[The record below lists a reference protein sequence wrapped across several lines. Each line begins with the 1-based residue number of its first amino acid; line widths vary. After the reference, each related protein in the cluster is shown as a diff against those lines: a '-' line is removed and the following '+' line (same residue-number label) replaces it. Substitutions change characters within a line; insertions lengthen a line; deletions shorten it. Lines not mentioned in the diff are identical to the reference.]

1 MHFPSPSPSRFA
13 NVHRSL
19 AGPAGKGCPDG
30 VSLRLSLAVCPIRA
44 PEDARKPGKIGEE
57 LRKHIYKTQKGDDE
71 KTHGKY
77 RTQKGPLPSKKRIRI
92 LKAHLGL
99 CPKTKTTNSH
109 SKKGNHYYENFS

>member
-71 KTHGKY
+71 KNMENIALKKD
-77 RTQKGPLPSKKRIRI
+77 RSPPRKGSE
-92 LKAHLGL
+92 
-99 CPKTKTTNSH
+99 S
-109 SKKGNHYYENFS
+109 